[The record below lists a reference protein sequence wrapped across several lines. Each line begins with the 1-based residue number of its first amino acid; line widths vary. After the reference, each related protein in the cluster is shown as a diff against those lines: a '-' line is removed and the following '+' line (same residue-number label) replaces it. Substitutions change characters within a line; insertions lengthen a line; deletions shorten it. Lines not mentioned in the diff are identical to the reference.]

1 MIKRVESKTTGST
14 GHNAISFLSHPPY
27 RVSLFSP
34 SPHTHTHTLC
44 TRSPKRLIAV
54 RATFICLIQYFLPLL
69 SIHLPTYLPTSPF
82 SLRLIFRGRRR
93 KKQVGE
99 RVEVYKVSRGRGG
112 GGEVCLCG
120 GENVS
125 ILPLLPPSSSS
136 LARATAPGRVMDRD
150 RGEEEGGAK
159 KGERVLHVNET
170 NRGSLGS
177 TATG

>member
-1 MIKRVESKTTGST
+1 M
-14 GHNAISFLSHPPY
+14 
-27 RVSLFSP
+27 
-34 SPHTHTHTLC
+34 
-44 TRSPKRLIAV
+44 
-54 RATFICLIQYFLPLL
+54 
-69 SIHLPTYLPTSPF
+69 
-82 SLRLIFRGRRR
+82 
-93 KKQVGE
+93 
-99 RVEVYKVSRGRGG
+99 EVYKVSRGRRG